1 MNEFQ
6 RNIYRIAVD
15 TEITPTL
22 YSYDGHSGT
31 MLCAGGNTAFVEENV
46 WVLYSDMT
54 PLGFGIYVYDNISL
68 TTLSTITGFKEGNI
82 IYKITNG
89 LITSVTTVGN
99 PC

>member
-1 MNEFQ
+1 MNNFK
-6 RNIYRIAVD
+6 RNIFRTAVD

-31 MLCAGGNTAFVEENV
+31 MFCAGGNTSFVEENV

-68 TTLSTITGFKEGNI
+68 TTLSTITGFKKGNT
-82 IYKITNG
+82 IYEITNG

>member
-1 MNEFQ
+1 MNNFK
-6 RNIYRIAVD
+6 RNIFRTAVD

-31 MLCAGGNTAFVEENV
+31 MFCAGGSTSFVVENK
-46 WVLYSDMT
+46 WVLYSGVT
-54 PLGFGIYVYDNISL
+54 PLVYGIYVYDNISL
-68 TTLSTITGFKEGNI
+68 TTLSTITGFKEGNT
-82 IYKITNG
+82 IYEITNG